1 MWQPKRM
8 VSYAADTHCGNVRKL
23 NEDCYEADP
32 ELGLWLVADGVGGHA
47 SGDVASQLTRET
59 IKNVYRQSGDLV
71 SAIKSAHRVVLDA
84 IAQKAGGSN
93 MGSTV
98 VAATLSG
105 RDYQIAW
112 VGDSRAYVW
121 DGALRLL
128 SKDHSFV
135 EALVSKG
142 VISREEA
149 FKHPKRNVITQSIGV
164 SPDSNLQVETISGA
178 LARGEKILLCSDGLN
193 DELSD
198 SAIAKVLG
206 QYISPHEQVHHLLQ
220 GALDNGGRDNIT
232 IIIISVDDEQMK
244 DEAAYGRSAR
254 QFEQNQVDENPEL
267 DRHTIFVNKN
277 STPATEKLGVKNAVS
292 KLFRST
298 RKLFK

>member
-135 EALVSKG
+135 EALVST
-142 VISREEA
+142 VVFSHPLFSELA
-149 FKHPKRNVITQSIGV
+149 VFNLFKLSLHALFNRSIDNFWSYGYV
-164 SPDSNLQVETISGA
+164 TP
-178 LARGEKILLCSDGLN
+178 LCSFRDR
-193 DELSD
+193 EAHSSD
-198 SAIAKVLG
+198 SRFD
-206 QYISPHEQVHHLLQ
+206 HE
-220 GALDNGGRDNIT
+220 
-232 IIIISVDDEQMK
+232 
-244 DEAAYGRSAR
+244 
-254 QFEQNQVDENPEL
+254 
-267 DRHTIFVNKN
+267 VND
-277 STPATEKLGVKNAVS
+277 KL
-292 KLFRST
+292 KLV
-298 RKLFK
+298 